1 MIKLENISKSYEL
14 SGEKVTALDNINL
27 EIKEGEFVSI
37 IGKSGS
43 GKSTM
48 LNVLGMLDDWDSG
61 EYILDG
67 IKASDL
73 KGNEVAKIRNQKM
86 GFVYQ
91 NFNLLPKLSAVE
103 NVALP
108 LMYSGKS
115 NKENMKVAKEYL
127 ELVGL
132 SDKIH
137 NKPTQLSGG
146 QQQRVAIARALVNKP
161 KILFAD
167 EPTGAL
173 DSKTSKDIMSLIQRV
188 WKEQGITVIM
198 VTHDDSLASQAKL
211 SSWVTIITVIPC
223 SFQTLGIKLIISL
236 LVLLSNAP
244 VGSSANIILGL

>member
-1 MIKLENISKSYEL
+1 MIKLENIYKTYEL
-14 SGEKVTALDNINL
+14 SGEKITALDNINL
-27 EIKEGEFVSI
+27 EIKAGEFVSI

-48 LNVLGMLDDWDSG
+48 LNVLGILDGWDSG

-91 NFNLLPKLSAVE
+91 NFNLLPKLSAAE

-115 NKENMKVAKEYL
+115 SKENMKIAKEYL
-127 ELVGL
+127 DLVGL
-132 SDKIH
+132 SDKIY

-146 QQQRVAIARALVNKP
+146 QQQRVAIARALVNQP

-173 DSKTSKDIMSLIQRV
+173 DSKTSKDIMSLIQRI

-198 VTHDDSLASQAKL
+198 VTHDDSLASQANR
-211 SSWVTIITVIPC
+211 IIRV
-223 SFQTLGIKLIISL
+223 SDGK
-236 LVLLSNAP
+236 
-244 VGSSANIILGL
+244 ILE

>member
-1 MIKLENISKSYEL
+1 MIKLKNICKTYEL
-14 SGEKVTALDNINL
+14 SGEKITALDNINL

-73 KGNEVAKIRNQKM
+73 RGNEVAKIRNQKM

-115 NKENMKVAKEYL
+115 NKENMKIAKEYL
-127 ELVGL
+127 DLVGL

-146 QQQRVAIARALVNKP
+146 QQQRVAIARALVNQP

-188 WKEQGITVIM
+188 WREQGITVIM
-198 VTHDDSLASQAKL
+198 VTHDDGLASQANR
-211 SSWVTIITVIPC
+211 IIRV
-223 SFQTLGIKLIISL
+223 SDGK
-236 LVLLSNAP
+236 
-244 VGSSANIILGL
+244 ILE

>member
-1 MIKLENISKSYEL
+1 MIKLKNISKNYEI
-14 SGEKVTALDNINL
+14 SGEKITALDNIDL

-48 LNVLGMLDDWDSG
+48 LNVMSMLDGWDEG

-67 IKASDL
+67 EDVSNL
-73 KGNEVAKIRNQKM
+73 KGNEVAKIRNKKM

-108 LMYSGKS
+108 LMYSGDSKIDYI
-115 NKENMKVAKEYL
+115 KKAKEYL

-132 SDKIH
+132 GDKLD

-146 QQQRVAIARALVNKP
+146 KQQRDAIARALVNNT

-173 DSKTSKDIMSLIQRV
+173 DSRTSDDIVNLIKKV

-198 VTHDDSLASQAKL
+198 VTHDDALAKEANR
-211 SSWVTIITVIPC
+211 VIRVAD
-223 SFQTLGIKLIISL
+223 GK
-236 LVLLSNAP
+236 
-244 VGSSANIILGL
+244 ILE

>member
-1 MIKLENISKSYEL
+1 MIKLKSISKNYEI
-14 SGEKVTALDNINL
+14 SGEKITALDNIDL

-48 LNVLGMLDDWDSG
+48 LNVMSMLDGWDEG

-67 IKASDL
+67 ENVSNL
-73 KGNEVAKIRNQKM
+73 KGNQVAKIRNKKM

-108 LMYSGKS
+108 LMYSGD
-115 NKENMKVAKEYL
+115 NKIDYIKKAKEYL

-132 SDKIH
+132 GDKVD

-146 QQQRVAIARALVNKP
+146 QQQRVAIARALVNNP

-173 DSKTSKDIMSLIQRV
+173 DSRTSEDIVNLIKKI

-198 VTHDDSLASQAKL
+198 VTHDDALAKEANR
-211 SSWVTIITVIPC
+211 VIRVAD
-223 SFQTLGIKLIISL
+223 GK
-236 LVLLSNAP
+236 
-244 VGSSANIILGL
+244 ILE

>member
-1 MIKLENISKSYEL
+1 MIKLQGICKNYEI
-14 SGEKVTALDNINL
+14 SGEKITALNNINL
-27 EIKEGEFVSI
+27 NIKEGEFVSI

-48 LNVLGMLDDWDSG
+48 LNVMSMLDGWDDG
-61 EYILDG
+61 DYILDG
-67 IKASDL
+67 ENVSNL
-73 KGNEVAKIRNQKM
+73 KGNQVAKIRNRKM

-108 LMYSGKS
+108 LMYSGNHKMDYI
-115 NKENMKVAKEYL
+115 KTAKEYL

-132 SDKIH
+132 GDKID

-146 QQQRVAIARALVNKP
+146 QQQRVAIARALVNQP

-173 DSKTSKDIMSLIQRV
+173 DSRTSEDIVNLIKKIWR
-188 WKEQGITVIM
+188 EQGITVIM
-198 VTHDDSLASQAKL
+198 VTHDDALAKEANR
-211 SSWVTIITVIPC
+211 VIRVAD
-223 SFQTLGIKLIISL
+223 GE
-236 LVLLSNAP
+236 
-244 VGSSANIILGL
+244 ILE

>member
-1 MIKLENISKSYEL
+1 MIKLKGISKNYEI
-14 SGEKVTALDNINL
+14 SGEKIVALDNIDI

-48 LNVLGMLDDWDSG
+48 LNVMSMLDGWDEG
-61 EYILDG
+61 DYILDG
-67 IKASDL
+67 ENVSNL
-73 KGNEVAKIRNQKM
+73 KGNEVAKIRNKKM

-108 LMYSGKS
+108 LMYSGD
-115 NKENMKVAKEYL
+115 NNIDYMKKAKEYL
-127 ELVGL
+127 ELVVLG
-132 SDKIH
+132 DKLD

-146 QQQRVAIARALVNKP
+146 QQQRVAIARALVNNP

-173 DSKTSKDIMSLIQRV
+173 DSRTSDDIVNLIKKV

-198 VTHDDSLASQAKL
+198 VTHDDALAKEANR
-211 SSWVTIITVIPC
+211 VIRVAD
-223 SFQTLGIKLIISL
+223 GK
-236 LVLLSNAP
+236 
-244 VGSSANIILGL
+244 ILE

>member
-1 MIKLENISKSYEL
+1 MIKLKNISKSYEL
-14 SGEKVTALDNINL
+14 SGEKITALDNINL

-198 VTHDDSLASQAKL
+198 VTHDDSLASQANR
-211 SSWVTIITVIPC
+211 IIRV
-223 SFQTLGIKLIISL
+223 SDGK
-236 LVLLSNAP
+236 
-244 VGSSANIILGL
+244 ILE

>member
-1 MIKLENISKSYEL
+1 MIKLENICKSYEL
-14 SGEKVTALDNINL
+14 SGEKITALDNINL

-48 LNVLGMLDDWDSG
+48 LNVLGMLDEWDSG

-67 IKASDL
+67 IKASEL

-115 NKENMKVAKEYL
+115 SKDNINIAKEYL
-127 ELVGL
+127 ALVGL

-161 KILFAD
+161 KILFED

-198 VTHDDSLASQAKL
+198 VTHDDSLAKQANR
-211 SSWVTIITVIPC
+211 IIRV
-223 SFQTLGIKLIISL
+223 SDGK
-236 LVLLSNAP
+236 
-244 VGSSANIILGL
+244 ILE

>member
-1 MIKLENISKSYEL
+1 MIKLENICKSYNL
-14 SGEKVTALDNINL
+14 SGDTITALDNINV

-73 KGNEVAKIRNQKM
+73 RGNEVAKIRNKKM

-108 LMYSGKS
+108 LMYSGNSSKD
-115 NKENMKVAKEYL
+115 NIKIAKEYL

-132 SDKIH
+132 ADKIH

-173 DSKTSKDIMSLIQRV
+173 DSKTSKDIMKLIQTV

-198 VTHDDSLASQAKL
+198 VTHDDGLANQANR
-211 SSWVTIITVIPC
+211 IIRVVD
-223 SFQTLGIKLIISL
+223 GK
-236 LVLLSNAP
+236 
-244 VGSSANIILGL
+244 ILE

>member
-1 MIKLENISKSYEL
+1 MIKLKSISKNYEI
-14 SGEKVTALDNINL
+14 SGEKITALDNIDL

-48 LNVLGMLDDWDSG
+48 LNVMSMLDGWDEG
-61 EYILDG
+61 DYILDG
-67 IKASDL
+67 ENVSNL
-73 KGNEVAKIRNQKM
+73 KGNEVAKIRNKKM

-108 LMYSGKS
+108 LMYSGD
-115 NKENMKVAKEYL
+115 NNIDYMKKAKEYL

-132 SDKIH
+132 GDKLD

-146 QQQRVAIARALVNKP
+146 QQQRVAIARALVNNP

-173 DSKTSKDIMSLIQRV
+173 DSRTSDDIVNLIKKV

-198 VTHDDSLASQAKL
+198 VTHDDALAKEANR
-211 SSWVTIITVIPC
+211 VIRVAD
-223 SFQTLGIKLIISL
+223 GK
-236 LVLLSNAP
+236 
-244 VGSSANIILGL
+244 ILE

>member
-1 MIKLENISKSYEL
+1 MIKLKGISKNYEI
-14 SGEKVTALDNINL
+14 SGEKIVALDNIDI

-48 LNVLGMLDDWDSG
+48 LNVMSMLDGWDEG
-61 EYILDG
+61 DYILDG
-67 IKASDL
+67 ENVSNL
-73 KGNEVAKIRNQKM
+73 KGNEVAKIRNKKM

-108 LMYSGKS
+108 LMYSGD
-115 NKENMKVAKEYL
+115 NNVDYMKKAKEYL

-132 SDKIH
+132 GDKLD

-146 QQQRVAIARALVNKP
+146 QQQRVAIARALVNNP

-173 DSKTSKDIMSLIQRV
+173 DSRTSDDIVNLIKKV

-198 VTHDDSLASQAKL
+198 VTHDDALAKEANR
-211 SSWVTIITVIPC
+211 VIRVAD
-223 SFQTLGIKLIISL
+223 GR
-236 LVLLSNAP
+236 
-244 VGSSANIILGL
+244 ILE

>member
-1 MIKLENISKSYEL
+1 MIKLENICKSYEL
-14 SGEKVTALDNINL
+14 SGEKVTALNNINL
-27 EIKEGEFVSI
+27 QIKEGEFVSI

-61 EYILDG
+61 EYTLDG

-132 SDKIH
+132 GDKIH

-188 WKEQGITVIM
+188 WREQGITVIM
-198 VTHDDSLASQAKL
+198 VTHDDSLASQANR
-211 SSWVTIITVIPC
+211 IIRVSDGQI
-223 SFQTLGIKLIISL
+223 
-236 LVLLSNAP
+236 VE
-244 VGSSANIILGL
+244 

>member
-1 MIKLENISKSYEL
+1 MIKLKGISKNYEI
-14 SGEKVTALDNINL
+14 SGEKIVALDNIDI

-48 LNVLGMLDDWDSG
+48 LNVMSMLDGWDEG
-61 EYILDG
+61 DYILDG
-67 IKASDL
+67 ENVSNL
-73 KGNEVAKIRNQKM
+73 KGNEVAKIRNKKM

-108 LMYSGKS
+108 LMYSGD
-115 NKENMKVAKEYL
+115 NNIDYMKKAKEYL

-132 SDKIH
+132 GDKLD

-146 QQQRVAIARALVNKP
+146 QQQRVAIARALVNNP

-173 DSKTSKDIMSLIQRV
+173 DSRTSDDIVNLIKKV

-198 VTHDDSLASQAKL
+198 VTHDDALAKEANR
-211 SSWVTIITVIPC
+211 VIRVAD
-223 SFQTLGIKLIISL
+223 GK
-236 LVLLSNAP
+236 
-244 VGSSANIILGL
+244 ILE

>member
-1 MIKLENISKSYEL
+1 MIKLENICKTYEL
-14 SGEKVTALDNINL
+14 SGEKISALDNINL

-108 LMYSGKS
+108 LMYSGKN
-115 NKENMKVAKEYL
+115 NKDNIKKAKEYL

-146 QQQRVAIARALVNKP
+146 QQQRVAIARALINNP

-173 DSKTSKDIMSLIQRV
+173 DSKTSKDIMNLIQRV

-198 VTHDDSLASQAKL
+198 VTHDDSLASQANR
-211 SSWVTIITVIPC
+211 IIRVAD
-223 SFQTLGIKLIISL
+223 GK
-236 LVLLSNAP
+236 
-244 VGSSANIILGL
+244 ILE

>member
-1 MIKLENISKSYEL
+1 MIKLENICKTYEL
-14 SGEKVTALDNINL
+14 SGEKISALDNINL

-67 IKASDL
+67 VKTSDL

-108 LMYSGKS
+108 LMYSGKN
-115 NKENMKVAKEYL
+115 NKENIKRAKEYL

-146 QQQRVAIARALVNKP
+146 QQQRVAIARALINKP

-173 DSKTSKDIMSLIQRV
+173 DSKTSKDIMNLIQRV
-188 WKEQGITVIM
+188 WREQGITVIM
-198 VTHDDSLASQAKL
+198 VTHDDSLANQANR
-211 SSWVTIITVIPC
+211 IIRVAD
-223 SFQTLGIKLIISL
+223 GK
-236 LVLLSNAP
+236 
-244 VGSSANIILGL
+244 ILE

>member
-1 MIKLENISKSYEL
+1 MIKLENICKAYEL
-14 SGEKVTALDNINL
+14 SGEKITALDNINL

-48 LNVLGMLDDWDSG
+48 LNILGMLDKWDSG

-73 KGNEVAKIRNQKM
+73 SGNEIAKIRNQKM

-115 NKENMKVAKEYL
+115 NKESMKVAKEYL
-127 ELVGL
+127 DLVGL
-132 SDKIH
+132 SDKIY

-146 QQQRVAIARALVNKP
+146 QQQRVAIARALVNQP

-198 VTHDDSLASQAKL
+198 VTHDNGLASQANR
-211 SSWVTIITVIPC
+211 IIRV
-223 SFQTLGIKLIISL
+223 SDGK
-236 LVLLSNAP
+236 
-244 VGSSANIILGL
+244 ILE

>member
-1 MIKLENISKSYEL
+1 MIKLENICKSYEL

-27 EIKEGEFVSI
+27 EIKDGEFVSI

-73 KGNEVAKIRNQKM
+73 RGNEVAKIRNQKM

-132 SDKIH
+132 SDKLH

-198 VTHDDSLASQAKL
+198 VTHDDGLASQANR
-211 SSWVTIITVIPC
+211 IIRV
-223 SFQTLGIKLIISL
+223 SDGK
-236 LVLLSNAP
+236 
-244 VGSSANIILGL
+244 ILE

>member
-1 MIKLENISKSYEL
+1 MIKLENICKSYEL
-14 SGEKVTALDNINL
+14 SGEKITALDNINL

-48 LNVLGMLDDWDSG
+48 LNVLGMLDEWDSG

-67 IKASDL
+67 IKASEL

-115 NKENMKVAKEYL
+115 NKDNIRVAKEYL

-132 SDKIH
+132 SDKVH

-188 WKEQGITVIM
+188 WREQGITVIM
-198 VTHDDSLASQAKL
+198 VTHDDSLANQANR
-211 SSWVTIITVIPC
+211 IIRVAD
-223 SFQTLGIKLIISL
+223 GK
-236 LVLLSNAP
+236 
-244 VGSSANIILGL
+244 ILE

>member
-1 MIKLENISKSYEL
+1 KI
-14 SGEKVTALDNINL
+14 TALNNINL
-27 EIKEGEFVSI
+27 NIKEGEFVSI

-48 LNVLGMLDDWDSG
+48 LNVMSMLDGWDDG
-61 EYILDG
+61 DYILDG
-67 IKASDL
+67 ENVSNL
-73 KGNEVAKIRNQKM
+73 KGNQVAKIRNRKM

-108 LMYSGKS
+108 LMYSGNHKMDYI
-115 NKENMKVAKEYL
+115 KIAKEYL

-132 SDKIH
+132 GDKID

-146 QQQRVAIARALVNKP
+146 QQQRVAIARALVNQP

-173 DSKTSKDIMSLIQRV
+173 DSRTSEDIVNLIKKIWR
-188 WKEQGITVIM
+188 EQGITVIM
-198 VTHDDSLASQAKL
+198 VTHDDALAKEANR
-211 SSWVTIITVIPC
+211 VIRVAD
-223 SFQTLGIKLIISL
+223 GE
-236 LVLLSNAP
+236 
-244 VGSSANIILGL
+244 ILE

>member
-1 MIKLENISKSYEL
+1 MIKLENICKTYEL
-14 SGEKVTALDNINL
+14 SGEKIYALDNINL

-67 IKASDL
+67 VKTSDL

-91 NFNLLPKLSAVE
+91 NFNLLPKLTAVE

-108 LMYSGKS
+108 LMYSKKS
-115 NKENMKVAKEYL
+115 NKDNIKLAKEYL

-198 VTHDDSLASQAKL
+198 VTHDDSLANQANR
-211 SSWVTIITVIPC
+211 IIRV
-223 SFQTLGIKLIISL
+223 SDGK
-236 LVLLSNAP
+236 
-244 VGSSANIILGL
+244 ILE

>member
-1 MIKLENISKSYEL
+1 MIKLENICKSYEL
-14 SGEKVTALDNINL
+14 SGEKVTALNNINL
-27 EIKEGEFVSI
+27 QIKEGEFVSI

-61 EYILDG
+61 EYTLDG

-132 SDKIH
+132 GDKIH

-198 VTHDDSLASQAKL
+198 VTHDDGLASQANR
-211 SSWVTIITVIPC
+211 IIRVSDGQI
-223 SFQTLGIKLIISL
+223 
-236 LVLLSNAP
+236 VE
-244 VGSSANIILGL
+244 

>member
-1 MIKLENISKSYEL
+1 MIKLKGISKNYEI
-14 SGEKVTALDNINL
+14 SGEKIVALDNIDI

-48 LNVLGMLDDWDSG
+48 LNVMSMLDGWDEG
-61 EYILDG
+61 DYILDG
-67 IKASDL
+67 ENVSNL
-73 KGNEVAKIRNQKM
+73 KGNEVAKIRNKKM

-108 LMYSGKS
+108 LMYSGD
-115 NKENMKVAKEYL
+115 NNVDYMKKAKEYL

-132 SDKIH
+132 GDKLD

-146 QQQRVAIARALVNKP
+146 QQQRVAIARALVNNP

-173 DSKTSKDIMSLIQRV
+173 DSRTSDDIVNLIKKV

-198 VTHDDSLASQAKL
+198 VTHDDALAKEANR
-211 SSWVTIITVIPC
+211 VIRVAD
-223 SFQTLGIKLIISL
+223 GK
-236 LVLLSNAP
+236 
-244 VGSSANIILGL
+244 ILE

>member
-1 MIKLENISKSYEL
+1 MIKLENICKSYEL
-14 SGEKVTALDNINL
+14 SGEKITALDNINL

-48 LNVLGMLDDWDSG
+48 LNVLGMLDEWDSG

-67 IKASDL
+67 IKASEL

-108 LMYSGKS
+108 FMYSGKS
-115 NKENMKVAKEYL
+115 SKDNINIAKEYL
-127 ELVGL
+127 ALVGL

-198 VTHDDSLASQAKL
+198 VTHDDSLAKQANR
-211 SSWVTIITVIPC
+211 IIRV
-223 SFQTLGIKLIISL
+223 SDGK
-236 LVLLSNAP
+236 
-244 VGSSANIILGL
+244 ILE

>member
-1 MIKLENISKSYEL
+1 MIKLKNISKNYEI
-14 SGEKVTALDNINL
+14 SGEKITALDNIDL

-48 LNVLGMLDDWDSG
+48 LNVMSMLDGWDEG

-67 IKASDL
+67 ENVSNL
-73 KGNEVAKIRNQKM
+73 KGNEVAKIRNKKM

-103 NVALP
+103 NVALQ
-108 LMYSGKS
+108 LMYSGD
-115 NKENMKVAKEYL
+115 NKIDYIKKAKEYL

-132 SDKIH
+132 GDKVD

-146 QQQRVAIARALVNKP
+146 QQQRVAIARALVNNP

-173 DSKTSKDIMSLIQRV
+173 DSRTSDDIVNLIKKV

-198 VTHDDSLASQAKL
+198 VTHDDALAKEANR
-211 SSWVTIITVIPC
+211 VIRVAD
-223 SFQTLGIKLIISL
+223 GK
-236 LVLLSNAP
+236 
-244 VGSSANIILGL
+244 ILE

>member
-1 MIKLENISKSYEL
+1 MIKLENICKTYEL
-14 SGEKVTALDNINL
+14 SGEKISALDNINL

-108 LMYSGKS
+108 LMYSGKN
-115 NKENMKVAKEYL
+115 NKDNIKIAKEYL

-173 DSKTSKDIMSLIQRV
+173 DSKTSKDIMNLIQRV

-198 VTHDDSLASQAKL
+198 VTHDDSLANQANR
-211 SSWVTIITVIPC
+211 IIRVAD
-223 SFQTLGIKLIISL
+223 GK
-236 LVLLSNAP
+236 
-244 VGSSANIILGL
+244 ILE

>member
-1 MIKLENISKSYEL
+1 MIKLENICKSYEL
-14 SGEKVTALDNINL
+14 SGEKITALDNINL

-48 LNVLGMLDDWDSG
+48 LNVLGMLDEWDSG

-67 IKASDL
+67 IKASEL

-115 NKENMKVAKEYL
+115 SKDNINIAKEYL
-127 ELVGL
+127 ALVGL

-198 VTHDDSLASQAKL
+198 VTHDDSLAKQANR
-211 SSWVTIITVIPC
+211 IIRV
-223 SFQTLGIKLIISL
+223 SDGK
-236 LVLLSNAP
+236 
-244 VGSSANIILGL
+244 ILE

>member
-1 MIKLENISKSYEL
+1 MIKLENICKSYEL
-14 SGEKVTALDNINL
+14 SGEKITALDNINL

-48 LNVLGMLDDWDSG
+48 LNVLGMLDDWDNG

-67 IKASDL
+67 IRASEL

-115 NKENMKVAKEYL
+115 SKDNIKIAKEYL

-137 NKPTQLSGG
+137 NNPTQLSGG

-198 VTHDDSLASQAKL
+198 VTHDDSLAKQANR
-211 SSWVTIITVIPC
+211 IIRV
-223 SFQTLGIKLIISL
+223 SDGK
-236 LVLLSNAP
+236 
-244 VGSSANIILGL
+244 ILE

>member
-1 MIKLENISKSYEL
+1 MIKLENICKTYEL
-14 SGEKVTALDNINL
+14 SGEKIYALDNINL

-67 IKASDL
+67 VKTSDL

-91 NFNLLPKLSAVE
+91 NFNLLPKLTAVE

-108 LMYSGKS
+108 LMYSKKS
-115 NKENMKVAKEYL
+115 NKDNIKLAKEYL

-173 DSKTSKDIMSLIQRV
+173 DSKTSKDIMRLIQRI

-198 VTHDDSLASQAKL
+198 VTHDDSLANQANR
-211 SSWVTIITVIPC
+211 IIRV
-223 SFQTLGIKLIISL
+223 SDGK
-236 LVLLSNAP
+236 
-244 VGSSANIILGL
+244 ILE

>member
-1 MIKLENISKSYEL
+1 MIKLKGISKNYEI
-14 SGEKVTALDNINL
+14 SGEKIVALDNIDI

-48 LNVLGMLDDWDSG
+48 LNVMSMLDGWDEG
-61 EYILDG
+61 DYILDG
-67 IKASDL
+67 ENVSNL
-73 KGNEVAKIRNQKM
+73 KGNQVAKIRNKKM

-108 LMYSGKS
+108 LMYSGDNSIDYMEK
-115 NKENMKVAKEYL
+115 AKEYL

-132 SDKIH
+132 GDKLD

-146 QQQRVAIARALVNKP
+146 QQQRVAIARALVNNP

-173 DSKTSKDIMSLIQRV
+173 DSRTSDDIVNLIKKV

-198 VTHDDSLASQAKL
+198 VTHDDALAKEANR
-211 SSWVTIITVIPC
+211 VIRVAD
-223 SFQTLGIKLIISL
+223 GK
-236 LVLLSNAP
+236 
-244 VGSSANIILGL
+244 ILE